1 MTEAN
6 KFWSSMSIGKIGH
19 KMTDW
24 QPGEKRSYIPVVD
37 VGVPRNV
44 PAQGLTGSTASLD
57 GVNIV
62 RFVVKGSK
70 TQGTKAR
77 RDTKTAE

>member
-6 KFWSSMSIGKIGH
+6 KFWSTMSVGKIGN

-24 QPGEKRSYIPVVD
+24 QPGEKRSYIPVMN
-37 VGVPRNV
+37 VGVPMNV
-44 PAQGLTGSTASLD
+44 PAQGLTGGIARMD
-57 GVNIV
+57 GSSIV

-70 TQGTKAR
+70 TQGTTAR
-77 RDTKTAE
+77 SDTTAK